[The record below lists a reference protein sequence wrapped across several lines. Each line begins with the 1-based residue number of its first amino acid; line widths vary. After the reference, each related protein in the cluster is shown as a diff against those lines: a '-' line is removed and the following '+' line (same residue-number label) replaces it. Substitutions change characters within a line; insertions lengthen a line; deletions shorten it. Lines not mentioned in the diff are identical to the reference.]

1 MRDAFLERLG
11 VALPIFQAPMAGS
24 NGAAL
29 AAAVSA
35 AGGLGALPCAMLS
48 ADAIRAEVAAI
59 RAATDRPFALNFFC
73 HRTPSPDVDREARWR
88 ARLAPFAREL
98 GLDPQG
104 AWPAA
109 SRAPYGDAQAALVDE
124 LRPAVVSFH
133 FGLPAPELLARVKA
147 AGAVVL
153 SSATTPAEAA
163 WLARHGADAI
173 IAQGVE
179 AGGHRGV
186 FLSDDLGDQIGLTAL
201 LPLALD
207 AAGGLPVIAAGGLAD
222 ARGVAGVL
230 AAGASAAQIGTAY
243 LATPEAKTSALH
255 RAALAD
261 VGRPGGD
268 VTALTNLYT
277 GRPARGLVTRFMR
290 EAGPFSADAPA
301 FPGASA
307 GAGALRAAAEA
318 LGSPD
323 FSPLWAGEAVALAV
337 RQGAEEGAGALTRRW
352 AREAQ
357 ALLRRAA
364 GIEA

>member
-1 MRDAFLERLG
+1 MRHAFLERLG

-24 NGAAL
+24 NGATL

-48 ADAIRAEVAAI
+48 VQAIRDEVAAI
-59 RAATDRPFALNFFC
+59 RAVTDRPFALNFFC
-73 HRTPSPDVDREARWR
+73 HAPPAPDPGGEARWR

-104 AWPAA
+104 PWPAA
-109 SRAPYGDAQAALVDE
+109 SRAPFGEAQAELVE
-124 LRPAVVSFH
+124 ALRPAVVSFH
-133 FGLPAPELLARVKA
+133 FGLPAPALLARTKA
-147 AGAVVL
+147 AGAAVL

-179 AGGHRGV
+179 AGGHRGL
-186 FLSDDLGDQIGLTAL
+186 FLSDDLGRQIGLTAL
-201 LPLALD
+201 LPMAID

-222 ARGVAGVL
+222 ARGIAGVL
-230 AAGASAAQIGTAY
+230 AAGAAAAQLGTAY
-243 LATPEAKTSALH
+243 LLTPEARTTALH
-255 RAALAD
+255 RAALAE
-261 VGRPGGD
+261 VGRSGGD
-268 VTALTNLYT
+268 VTALTNIYT

-290 EAGPFSADAPA
+290 EAGPLSADAPA
-301 FPGASA
+301 FPAASA

-318 LGSPD
+318 SGSSA
-323 FSPLWAGEAVALAV
+323 FSPLWAGEAVALAA
-337 RQGAEEGAGALTRRW
+337 RQDAREGAGALTRRW
-352 AREAQ
+352 AQEAQ